1 MGLKRVLDTNAI
13 LYFLGGRLAE
23 PLPDGEY
30 LVSVITRMELFS
42 YPSLDSEAEA
52 RIRSFLSEVEV
63 VGLTEPVTD
72 VAIRLR
78 REHGLKLPD
87 AIIAATALTTGG
99 ELLTNDEKLARIPGL
114 TCRSL
119 KLKLS

>member
-23 PLPDGEY
+23 PP
-30 LVSVITRMELFS
+30 
-42 YPSLDSEAEA
+42 A
-52 RIRSFLSEVEV
+52 
-63 VGLTEPVTD
+63 
-72 VAIRLR
+72 
-78 REHGLKLPD
+78 H
-87 AIIAATALTTGG
+87 AIIAATALTTGA